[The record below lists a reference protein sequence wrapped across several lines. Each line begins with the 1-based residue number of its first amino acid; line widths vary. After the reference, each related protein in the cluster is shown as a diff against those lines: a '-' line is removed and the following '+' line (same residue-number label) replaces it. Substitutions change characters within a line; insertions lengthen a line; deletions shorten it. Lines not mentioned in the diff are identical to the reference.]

1 MKKIAKILLA
11 SGASLILAA
20 GSVMTYLQTQRALEP
35 VSDLTLANIEALG
48 IRTDEIQEGT
58 SVPCTYTGHE
68 DDYCVYTAVMTDGST
83 AVKMI
88 QYCVNYWC

>member
-1 MKKIAKILLA
+1 MKRIAKILLT
-11 SGASLILAA
+11 SGASLMLAA
-20 GSVMTYLQTQRALEP
+20 GSVMTYLQTQGS

-68 DDYCVYTAVMTDGST
+68 DDYCVYTAVTTDGST

>member
-1 MKKIAKILLA
+1 MKTKSVFLLA
-11 SGASLILAA
+11 AATATSSLAYINYSFA
-20 GSVMTYLQTQRALEP
+20 QTQGS